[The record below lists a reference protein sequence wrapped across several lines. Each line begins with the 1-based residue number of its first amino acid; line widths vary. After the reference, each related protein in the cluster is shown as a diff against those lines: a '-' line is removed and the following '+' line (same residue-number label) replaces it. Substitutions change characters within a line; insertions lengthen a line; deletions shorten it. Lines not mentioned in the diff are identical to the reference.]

1 MFLGPRAQRFST
13 AAPPPCVSFLIA
25 GRYKMAKSLP
35 TWQTPDRQSM
45 KSWRN
50 IHEVSLP
57 RDGHPV
63 FAALYDP
70 KSASAERRWMGG
82 RRRRLLAGARGA
94 VLEIGGGTGAN
105 LAHYRDIDRVTIA
118 EPDPFMR
125 NRIGP
130 KLEEARVPVEVSA
143 AGAEALPFPD
153 GSFDTVVSTLVLCTV
168 TDQEAAL
175 DEVRR
180 VLRPGGRLLFIEHV
194 RAAGSAARWQD
205 RLEPLW
211 RRLLGGCHPNRD
223 TVAAIEEAGFE
234 IETFESFYPPDPLSA
249 LMPHVQGSATVRL
262 AA

>member
-1 MFLGPRAQRFST
+1 MAQKLL
-13 AAPPPCVSFLIA
+13 A
-25 GRYKMAKSLP
+25 
-35 TWQTPDRQSM
+35 WQTLNGEPMRRSRDNQVTSSM
-45 KSWRN
+45 
-50 IHEVSLP
+50 E
-57 RDGHPV
+57 DGHPI

-70 KSASAERRWMGG
+70 LGASAERRWMGG

-105 LAHYRDIDRVTIA
+105 LAHYRDVDRVTIA

-125 NRIGP
+125 NKIGP
-130 KLEEARVPVEVSA
+130 KLEDARVPVEVAA

-168 TDQEAAL
+168 PDQEAAL

-194 RAAGSAARWQD
+194 RATGSAARWQD

-234 IETFESFYPPDPLSA
+234 IETFESFYPPDPLSG

>member
-1 MFLGPRAQRFST
+1 MRRSRKNHEAS
-13 AAPPPCVSFLIA
+13 
-25 GRYKMAKSLP
+25 P
-35 TWQTPDRQSM
+35 T
-45 KSWRN
+45 K
-50 IHEVSLP
+50 
-57 RDGHPV
+57 DGHPI

-70 KSASAERRWMGG
+70 IGASTERRWMGG

-94 VLEIGGGTGAN
+94 VLEIGGGTSAN
-105 LAHYRDIDRVTIA
+105 LAHYRDVDRVTVA

-130 KLEEARVPVEVSA
+130 KLADARVPVEVST

-168 TDQEAAL
+168 PDQGAAL

-180 VLRPGGRLLFIEHV
+180 VLCPGGRLLFIEHV
-194 RAAGSAARWQD
+194 RAAGSMARWQD

-211 RRLLGGCHPNRD
+211 GRLFGGCHPNRD
-223 TVAAIEEAGFE
+223 TFTAIEEAGFE
-234 IETFESFYPPDPLSA
+234 IETFESFYPPGPLSG
-249 LMPHVQGSATVRL
+249 LTPLVQGSATVRL

>member
-1 MFLGPRAQRFST
+1 MRRSRDNHE
-13 AAPPPCVSFLIA
+13 I
-25 GRYKMAKSLP
+25 RSL
-35 TWQTPDRQSM
+35 Q
-45 KSWRN
+45 
-50 IHEVSLP
+50 
-57 RDGHPV
+57 DGHPI

-70 KSASAERRWMGG
+70 IGASMERRWMGR

-105 LAHYRDIDRVTIA
+105 LAHYRSVDRVTIA

-125 NRIGP
+125 KRIGP
-130 KLEEARVPVEVSA
+130 KLENARVPVEVSE

-153 GSFDTVVSTLVLCTV
+153 GSFDTVVSTFVLCTV
-168 TDQEAAL
+168 PDQEAAL

-194 RAAGSAARWQD
+194 RAAGSMARWQD

-223 TVAAIEEAGFE
+223 TVAAIEDAGFE
-234 IETFESFYPPDPLSA
+234 IETFESFYPPDPLSS
-249 LMPHVQGSATVRL
+249 LTPHVQGSATIRL

>member
-1 MFLGPRAQRFST
+1 M
-13 AAPPPCVSFLIA
+13 
-25 GRYKMAKSLP
+25 
-35 TWQTPDRQSM
+35 
-45 KSWRN
+45 
-50 IHEVSLP
+50 E
-57 RDGHPV
+57 DGHPI

-70 KSASAERRWMGG
+70 LGASAERRWMGG

-94 VLEIGGGTGAN
+94 VLEIGGGTG
-105 LAHYRDIDRVTIA
+105 HYRDVDRVTIA

-125 NRIGP
+125 NKIGP
-130 KLEEARVPVEVSA
+130 KLEDARVPVEVAS

-168 TDQEAAL
+168 PDQEAAL

-194 RAAGSAARWQD
+194 RATGSAARWQD

-223 TVAAIEEAGFE
+223 TVAAIEDAGFE
-234 IETFESFYPPDPLSA
+234 IETFESFYPPDPLSG

>member
-1 MFLGPRAQRFST
+1 MLLGPWTQRF
-13 AAPPPCVSFLIA
+13 SFLIA
-25 GRYKMAKSLP
+25 GRCQMAKSLL
-35 TWQTPDRQSM
+35 TCQTLGGVPMERSRDNHETSSM
-45 KSWRN
+45 K
-50 IHEVSLP
+50 V
-57 RDGHPV
+57 GHPI

-70 KSASAERRWMGG
+70 VGASAERRWMGG

-105 LAHYRDIDRVTIA
+105 LAHYRDVDRVTIA

-125 NRIGP
+125 NKIDP
-130 KLEEARVPVEVSA
+130 KLEDARVPVEVSA

-168 TDQEAAL
+168 PDQEAAL

-234 IETFESFYPPDPLSA
+234 IETFESFYPPDPLSV
-249 LMPHVQGSATVRL
+249 LTPHVQGSATVRL

>member
-1 MFLGPRAQRFST
+1 M
-13 AAPPPCVSFLIA
+13 
-25 GRYKMAKSLP
+25 GRSRDHP
-35 TWQTPDRQSM
+35 ETSSM
-45 KSWRN
+45 K
-50 IHEVSLP
+50 
-57 RDGHPV
+57 DGHPI

-70 KSASAERRWMGG
+70 IGASAERRWMGE

-105 LAHYRDIDRVTIA
+105 LPHYRDVDRVTIA
-118 EPDPFMR
+118 EPDRFMR
-125 NRIGP
+125 DRIGP
-130 KLEEARVPVEVSA
+130 KREDARAPVEVSA

-168 TDQEAAL
+168 PDQEAAL

-194 RAAGSAARWQD
+194 RAAEPMARWQD

-234 IETFESFYPPDPLSA
+234 IEMFESFYPSDPLSG
-249 LMPHVQGSATVRL
+249 LTPHVQGSATIRL

>member
-1 MFLGPRAQRFST
+1 
-13 AAPPPCVSFLIA
+13 
-25 GRYKMAKSLP
+25 
-35 TWQTPDRQSM
+35 M
-45 KSWRN
+45 K
-50 IHEVSLP
+50 
-57 RDGHPV
+57 DGHPI

-70 KSASAERRWMGG
+70 VGASAERRWMGW

-105 LAHYRDIDRVTIA
+105 LAHYRNVDRVTIA

-125 NRIGP
+125 HRIGP

-143 AGAEALPFPD
+143 AGAEALPYPD

-168 TDQEAAL
+168 PDQEAAL

>member
-1 MFLGPRAQRFST
+1 MERSRDNHETS
-13 AAPPPCVSFLIA
+13 
-25 GRYKMAKSLP
+25 
-35 TWQTPDRQSM
+35 SM
-45 KSWRN
+45 K
-50 IHEVSLP
+50 V
-57 RDGHPV
+57 GHPI

-70 KSASAERRWMGG
+70 VGASAERRWMGG

-105 LAHYRDIDRVTIA
+105 LAHYRDVDRVTIA

-125 NRIGP
+125 NKIDP
-130 KLEEARVPVEVSA
+130 KLEDARVPVEVSA

-168 TDQEAAL
+168 PDQEAAL

-234 IETFESFYPPDPLSA
+234 IETFESFYPPDPLSG

>member
-1 MFLGPRAQRFST
+1 MGRSRDDHEAGPTR
-13 AAPPPCVSFLIA
+13 
-25 GRYKMAKSLP
+25 G
-35 TWQTPDRQSM
+35 
-45 KSWRN
+45 
-50 IHEVSLP
+50 
-57 RDGHPV
+57 GHPI

-70 KSASAERRWMGG
+70 VGASAERRWMGG

-105 LAHYRDIDRVTIA
+105 LVHYRDVDRVTIA

-125 NRIGP
+125 SRIGP
-130 KLEEARVPVEVSA
+130 KLEDARVPVEVLSA
-143 AGAEALPFPD
+143 GVEALPFPD

-168 TDQEAAL
+168 PDQESAL

-211 RRLLGGCHPNRD
+211 RRLFGGCHPNRD

-234 IETFESFYPPDPLSA
+234 IETFESFYPPDPLSV
-249 LMPHVQGSATVRL
+249 LTPHVQGSATVRL

>member
-1 MFLGPRAQRFST
+1 MERSRDNHETS
-13 AAPPPCVSFLIA
+13 
-25 GRYKMAKSLP
+25 
-35 TWQTPDRQSM
+35 SM
-45 KSWRN
+45 K
-50 IHEVSLP
+50 V
-57 RDGHPV
+57 GHPI

-70 KSASAERRWMGG
+70 VGASAERRWMGG

-105 LAHYRDIDRVTIA
+105 LAHYRNVDRVTIA

-130 KLEEARVPVEVSA
+130 KLEDARVPVEVSA
-143 AGAEALPFPD
+143 AGAESLPFPD

-168 TDQEAAL
+168 PDQEAAL
-175 DEVRR
+175 EEVRR

-194 RAAGSAARWQD
+194 RSAGSAARWQD

-234 IETFESFYPPDPLSA
+234 IETFESFYPPDPLSV
-249 LMPHVQGSATVRL
+249 LTPHVQGSATVRL

>member
-1 MFLGPRAQRFST
+1 
-13 AAPPPCVSFLIA
+13 
-25 GRYKMAKSLP
+25 
-35 TWQTPDRQSM
+35 
-45 KSWRN
+45 
-50 IHEVSLP
+50 
-57 RDGHPV
+57 
-63 FAALYDP
+63 
-70 KSASAERRWMGG
+70 
-82 RRRRLLAGARGA
+82 
-94 VLEIGGGTGAN
+94 
-105 LAHYRDIDRVTIA
+105 
-118 EPDPFMR
+118 MR

-130 KLEEARVPVEVSA
+130 KLDEARVPVEVSA
-143 AGAEALPFPD
+143 AGAEALPYPD

-168 TDQEAAL
+168 PDQEAAL

-211 RRLLGGCHPNRD
+211 RRLLAGCHPNRD

>member
-1 MFLGPRAQRFST
+1 
-13 AAPPPCVSFLIA
+13 
-25 GRYKMAKSLP
+25 
-35 TWQTPDRQSM
+35 M
-45 KSWRN
+45 KD
-50 IHEVSLP
+50 E
-57 RDGHPV
+57 HPI
-63 FAALYDP
+63 FAALYDQI
-70 KSASAERRWMGG
+70 SASAERRWMGE
-82 RRRRLLAGARGA
+82 RRRRLLSGARGA

-105 LAHYRDIDRVTIA
+105 LAHYRNVDRVTIA
-118 EPDPFMR
+118 EPDRFMR

-143 AGAEALPFPD
+143 AGAEALPYPD

-168 TDQEAAL
+168 PDQEAAL

-205 RLEPLW
+205 RMEPLW
-211 RRLLGGCHPNRD
+211 RRLLAGCHPNRD

>member
-1 MFLGPRAQRFST
+1 MLE
-13 AAPPPCVSFLIA
+13 
-25 GRYKMAKSLP
+25 
-35 TWQTPDRQSM
+35 TWQTPDGESM
-45 KSWRN
+45 GRSRD
-50 IHEVSLP
+50 IHQAGEAK
-57 RDGHPV
+57 RGHPI

-70 KSASAERRWMGG
+70 MAASAERRWMGE
-82 RRRRLLAGARGA
+82 RRRRLLAGARSA

-105 LAHYRDIDRVTIA
+105 LAHYRNVDRVTIA

-125 NRIGP
+125 NRSGP

-143 AGAEALPFPD
+143 AGAEALPYPD
-153 GSFDTVVSTLVLCTV
+153 ASLDTVVSTLVLCTV
-168 TDQEAAL
+168 PDQEAAL

>member
-1 MFLGPRAQRFST
+1 
-13 AAPPPCVSFLIA
+13 
-25 GRYKMAKSLP
+25 
-35 TWQTPDRQSM
+35 M
-45 KSWRN
+45 KG
-50 IHEVSLP
+50 
-57 RDGHPV
+57 GHPI

-70 KSASAERRWMGG
+70 KSASAERRWMGE
-82 RRRRLLAGARGA
+82 RRRRLLAGARGV

-105 LAHYRDIDRVTIA
+105 LTHYRNVDRVTIA

-143 AGAEALPFPD
+143 AGAEALPYPD

-168 TDQEAAL
+168 PDQEAAL

-234 IETFESFYPPDPLSA
+234 IETFESFYPPDPLSG

>member
-1 MFLGPRAQRFST
+1 MLLGPWAQRF
-13 AAPPPCVSFLIA
+13 SFLIA
-25 GRYKMAKSLP
+25 GRCQMAKSLL
-35 TWQTPDRQSM
+35 TCQTLGGVPMERSRDNHETSSM
-45 KSWRN
+45 K
-50 IHEVSLP
+50 V
-57 RDGHPV
+57 GHPI

-70 KSASAERRWMGG
+70 VGASAERRWMGG

-105 LAHYRDIDRVTIA
+105 LAHYRDVDRVTIA

-125 NRIGP
+125 NRIDP
-130 KLEEARVPVEVSA
+130 KLEDARVPVEVSA

-168 TDQEAAL
+168 PDQEAAL

-223 TVAAIEEAGFE
+223 TVAAIQEAGFE
-234 IETFESFYPPDPLSA
+234 IETFESFYPPDPLSV
-249 LMPHVQGSATVRL
+249 LTPHVQGSATVRL

>member
-1 MFLGPRAQRFST
+1 MAQKLL
-13 AAPPPCVSFLIA
+13 A
-25 GRYKMAKSLP
+25 
-35 TWQTPDRQSM
+35 WQTLNGEPMRRSRDNHETSSM
-45 KSWRN
+45 
-50 IHEVSLP
+50 E
-57 RDGHPV
+57 DGHPI

-70 KSASAERRWMGG
+70 VGASAERRWMGG

-105 LAHYRDIDRVTIA
+105 LAHYRDVDRVTIA

-125 NRIGP
+125 NKIGP
-130 KLEEARVPVEVSA
+130 KLVDARVPVEVAS

-168 TDQEAAL
+168 PDQEAAL

-194 RAAGSAARWQD
+194 RATGSAARWQD

-234 IETFESFYPPDPLSA
+234 IETFESFYPPDPLSV
-249 LMPHVQGSATVRL
+249 LTPHVQGSATVRL